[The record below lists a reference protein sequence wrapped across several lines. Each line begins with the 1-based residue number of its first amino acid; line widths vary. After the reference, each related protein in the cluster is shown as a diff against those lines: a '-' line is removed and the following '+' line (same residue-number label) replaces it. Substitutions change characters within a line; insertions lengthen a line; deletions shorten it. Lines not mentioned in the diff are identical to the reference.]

1 MAAFVQRGRKE
12 KEGKKKP
19 YNDNSSLKGSK
30 IPSAEFNNLKQVES
44 GLKTLTI
51 SICDIHVQHLPLQR
65 EQNDFSLG
73 RRLQEHWVKS
83 CESPHLG
90 QLA

>member
-30 IPSAEFNNLKQVES
+30 IPSAEFKNLKQVES
-44 GLKTLTI
+44 GLKTFTFQFVTFMYSI
-51 SICDIHVQHLPLQR
+51 SHSRGSRMI
-65 EQNDFSLG
+65 S
-73 RRLQEHWVKS
+73 HWGGGYRS
-83 CESPHLG
+83 IG
-90 QLA
+90 